1 MSILPF
7 TILSMN
13 YLLIGSLYLSTT
25 LRHKMKIYDIEN
37 FPNPLRVRIALAEKG
52 ATDSVEFINVDVM
65 QGEHRGDDFKQ
76 KNPAASVP
84 VLELDNGTCIAESSA
99 IIDYIDN
106 AFAGTPLTGSTAE
119 EKALI
124 SMFQR
129 RAEFMVLDAIGGYF
143 HHATEGL
150 GPNLELNQNKAWG
163 EYQYTLALKGLDYFN
178 QQLKN
183 RDFVTAD
190 QFSAADIALYAGL
203 IFAGFAAIEIP
214 ETCQNLLRWKARMET
229 RPSISLN

>member
-1 MSILPF
+1 
-7 TILSMN
+7 
-13 YLLIGSLYLSTT
+13 
-25 LRHKMKIYDIEN
+25 MKIHDVEN

-84 VLELDNGTCIAESSA
+84 VLELDNGTCITESSA

-106 AFAGTPLTGSTAE
+106 TFPGTSLTGSTP
-119 EKALI
+119 EKRALI

-150 GPNLELNQNKAWG
+150 GLNLAVDQNKTWG
-163 EYQYTLALKGLDYFN
+163 EYQHTVALKGLDYFN
-178 QQLKN
+178 QQLKD

-203 IFAGFAAIEIP
+203 IFAQFANIEVP
-214 ETCQNLLRWKARMET
+214 TNCEHLLKWKARMET
-229 RPSISLN
+229 RPSMSVN